1 MGRRKVS
8 ENLVIAPRKAINF
21 FEPGNR
27 PPKPVPSATSESSP
41 TRAKYINKTIDY
53 ISNINLVGRS
63 IVKKSQPPIGPMINS
78 SKPVLGEFGKGN
90 LGLSMVNCDF
100 TPLDN
105 IKGIRYPKGRT
116 GLIKIQHKVLPDEE
130 YL

>member
-8 ENLVIAPRKAINF
+8 ENLVIAPKKAINF

-27 PPKPVPSATSESSP
+27 LPEPVPFATSESSP
-41 TRAKYINKTIDY
+41 TRAKYINKTIDD

-63 IVKKSQPPIGPMINS
+63 IGKKSQPPIGPLINS
-78 SKPVLGEFGKGN
+78 SKPVLREFGKGD
-90 LGLSMVNCDF
+90 LGLSMVNSDF

-105 IKGIRYPKGRT
+105 IMANQYPKGRT
-116 GLIKIQHKVLPDEE
+116 GLIKIQHKVLVDEE